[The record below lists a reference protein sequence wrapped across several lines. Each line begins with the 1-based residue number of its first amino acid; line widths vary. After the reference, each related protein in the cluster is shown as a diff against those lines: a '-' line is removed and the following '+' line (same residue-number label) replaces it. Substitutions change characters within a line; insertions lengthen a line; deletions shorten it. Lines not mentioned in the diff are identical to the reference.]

1 MSEVILLNEDQKR
14 ARDHRNIH
22 DDLSDKLSE
31 IYAVASLLAVVD
43 SDSIFNGQ
51 LNVTGHLLT
60 RMIDDAQEI
69 AREHYE
75 LWREEIAEGQKN

>member
-31 IYAVASLLAVVD
+31 IYAVVSLLAAAD
-43 SDSIFNGQ
+43 CDNIFIGQ
-51 LNVTGHLLT
+51 VNATGHLLT

-69 AREHYE
+69 AREHLK
-75 LWREEIAEGQKN
+75 LWQGGAK

>member
-1 MSEVILLNEDQKR
+1 MSKVISLEDQKSE
-14 ARDHRNIH
+14 RDHRNIH
-22 DDLSDKLSE
+22 DDLSFKLSE

-43 SDSIFNGQ
+43 SEDVFIGQ
-51 LNVTGHLLT
+51 LNVTGQLLT

-75 LWREEIAEGQKN
+75 LWRGGAR